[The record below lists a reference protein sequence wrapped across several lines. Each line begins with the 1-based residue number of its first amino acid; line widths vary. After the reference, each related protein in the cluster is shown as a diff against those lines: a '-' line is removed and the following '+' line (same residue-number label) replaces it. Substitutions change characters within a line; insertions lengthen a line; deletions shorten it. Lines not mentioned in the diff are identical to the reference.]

1 MSSVH
6 TSTGVLEPPSPHLR
20 SEVAIVCDLAAALLG
35 ADHPVA
41 WAAMRDENDRVRDHI
56 ARVIPGF
63 ADFNRRVHVP
73 GGFVLPQ
80 PPRDERRF
88 ATPDGRAQLTATHV
102 AARAAE
108 PGFCCCRRCGP
119 TTSTT
124 RPSTGTTTA
133 TAGSPATAGS

>member
-63 ADFNRRVHVP
+63 ADFNRRVRVP

-88 ATPDGRAQLTATHV
+88 ATHV